1 MNLEELENHEYK
13 RVRAH
18 RLRRDGVDYKLRV
31 IPRSGGMLELV
42 EVEQTPN
49 RFHEWARMMNFIGW
63 HV

>member
-1 MNLEELENHEYK
+1 MNMEELENHEFK

-18 RLRRDGVDYKLRV
+18 RLRREGKDYKLRV

-42 EVEQTPN
+42 EVHEPPS
-49 RFHEWARMMNFIGW
+49 RFHEWARAMQFMGW